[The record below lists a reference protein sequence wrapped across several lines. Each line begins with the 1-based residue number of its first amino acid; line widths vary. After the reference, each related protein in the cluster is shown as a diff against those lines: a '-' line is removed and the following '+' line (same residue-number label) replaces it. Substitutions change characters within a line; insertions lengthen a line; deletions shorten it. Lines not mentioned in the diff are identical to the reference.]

1 MQVKIDDEE
10 AQLVAIRVLK
20 KAYIECQSIVTS
32 STIPQEQKDFF
43 LDVMVGFPLV
53 LRYFLDD
60 DEYEH
65 FFERINKHDD
75 E

>member
-1 MQVKIDDEE
+1 MQVRIDDEE

-20 KAYIECQSIVTS
+20 TAYIECQSIVAS
-32 STIPQEQKDFF
+32 NVPQEQKDFF

-65 FFERINKHDD
+65 FFERVNKNDV